1 MYLGPKHFSFFC
13 FAITLLSISWCCSKL
28 NSTDFSC
35 MWTKCGKIVYTERE
49 TYCSENGGCVKCN
62 SSQSRITIW
71 QTLWP
76 VKPFSSLFFLLQP
89 LRSSTFPYVVFNRF
103 LLFVFL
109 FEDQKAYLCKM
120 KKCFYLLLTPPL
132 SLHYG
137 LKVFKE
143 CNSEKP

>member
-1 MYLGPKHFSFFC
+1 MYLGQNIYLSYSIIFFNLMV
-13 FAITLLSISWCCSKL
+13 LLLTQLDRFLLHVNKMRK
-28 NSTDFSC
+28 NSLQR
-35 MWTKCGKIVYTERE
+35 ERNLQLWKWRV
-49 TYCSENGGCVKCN
+49 CQICN

-76 VKPFSSLFFLLQP
+76 AKPFSPVFFFASTP
-89 LRSSTFPYVVFNRF
+89 SSSFPYVVFNRF

-132 SLHYG
+132 SLHYE
-137 LKVFKE
+137 LNFFQ
-143 CNSEKP
+143 